1 MSLRNLKKL
10 KTRALILETAKRLAA
25 EEGWSNVTTRKLAA
39 RADLSYQTLYNYF
52 PAKGAIIRELIAE
65 VYQGE
70 RQAIDQLIEKFDGN
84 LLDAINQL
92 NVLRFKGLED
102 ADSSWIKSVQSY
114 FASSGLESSEI
125 SNIVEMI
132 DQSGSDY
139 YYQLLIASQRLKE
152 LDQNLD
158 IQLMSYSLS
167 VLANH
172 ALDRMLTNRETR
184 EALSQTLSEQIEQML
199 SPHLK

>member
-1 MSLRNLKKL
+1 M
-10 KTRALILETAKRLAA
+10 
-25 EEGWSNVTTRKLAA
+25 
-39 RADLSYQTLYNYF
+39 D
-52 PAKGAIIRELIAE
+52 
-65 VYQGE
+65 
-70 RQAIDQLIEKFDGN
+70 
-84 LLDAINQL
+84 
-92 NVLRFKGLED
+92 
-102 ADSSWIKSVQSY
+102 KSVQSY
-114 FASSGLESSEI
+114 FASSDMESSEI

-139 YYQLLIASQRLKE
+139 YYQLLMASQRLGE

-184 EALSQTLSEQIEQML
+184 EALSQTLSEQIEQL
-199 SPHLK
+199 LTPHLK

>member
-10 KTRALILETAKRLAA
+10 KTRTLILETAKRLAA

-52 PAKGAIIRELIAE
+52 PAKGAIIKELIAE

-70 RQAIDQLIEKFDGN
+70 RQAIDQLIEDFDGN

-102 ADSSWIKSVQSY
+102 ADSSWIKSVQS
-114 FASSGLESSEI
+114 
-125 SNIVEMI
+125 
-132 DQSGSDY
+132 GSDY
-139 YYQLLIASQRLKE
+139 YYQLLMASQRLGE

-184 EALSQTLSEQIEQML
+184 EALSQTLSEQIEQLL

>member
-1 MSLRNLKKL
+1 M
-10 KTRALILETAKRLAA
+10 ETAKRLAA

-114 FASSGLESSEI
+114 FASSDMESSEI

-184 EALSQTLSEQIEQML
+184 EALSQTLSEQIEQL
-199 SPHLK
+199 LTPHLK

>member
-1 MSLRNLKKL
+1 M
-10 KTRALILETAKRLAA
+10 
-25 EEGWSNVTTRKLAA
+25 
-39 RADLSYQTLYNYF
+39 
-52 PAKGAIIRELIAE
+52 RELKHLSEIFENYDTFVIDLWGVMHNGVALNSK
-65 VYQGE
+65 
-70 RQAIDQLIEKFDGN
+70 AI
-84 LLDAINQL
+84 DAINQL

-114 FASSGLESSEI
+114 FASSDMESSEI

-139 YYQLLIASQRLKE
+139 YYQLLIASQRLRE

-184 EALSQTLSEQIEQML
+184 EALSQTLSEQIEQLL

>member
-92 NVLRFKGLED
+92 NVLRFKD
-102 ADSSWIKSVQSY
+102 
-114 FASSGLESSEI
+114 
-125 SNIVEMI
+125 
-132 DQSGSDY
+132 
-139 YYQLLIASQRLKE
+139 
-152 LDQNLD
+152 
-158 IQLMSYSLS
+158 
-167 VLANH
+167 
-172 ALDRMLTNRETR
+172 
-184 EALSQTLSEQIEQML
+184 
-199 SPHLK
+199 